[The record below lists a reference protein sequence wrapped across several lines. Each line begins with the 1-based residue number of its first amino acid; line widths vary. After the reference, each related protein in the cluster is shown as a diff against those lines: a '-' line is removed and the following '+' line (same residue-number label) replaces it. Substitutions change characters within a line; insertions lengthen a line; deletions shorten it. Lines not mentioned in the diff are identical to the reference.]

1 MFVHWNWSQPALQA
15 CPTET
20 QQVPTKTPTW
30 WVLVG
35 RLVGVS
41 EGSRGPKPTGLG
53 MVSFSK
59 FNLPKLQIVAN
70 RFNLLRATDST
81 PPAGAPVAIGFKL
94 LQSVADPKKRRGVI
108 SPNFTAKALLVPAAD
123 RVWVA

>member
-1 MFVHWNWSQPALQA
+1 
-15 CPTET
+15 
-20 QQVPTKTPTW
+20 
-30 WVLVG
+30 
-35 RLVGVS
+35 
-41 EGSRGPKPTGLG
+41 

-70 RFNLLRATDST
+70 RFNLLQATDST
-81 PPAGAPVAIGFKL
+81 PPVGAPVAIGFKL
-94 LQSVADPKKRRGVI
+94 LQSVADPKKRRGMI